1 VEVQPRLPN
10 LRNTWSKSSPFA
22 DLVEGGGCLIR
33 LAGKAD
39 LVLFTP
45 ELHTGLSPEP
55 VSISSSNPVPA
66 AADWCMAGKCLDDL
80 NMTSL
85 SPNPAPDPSEEAC
98 SAEGNCDIDRVA
110 RPFIRSSKR
119 KNSIQ
124 MHFNFQY
131 KSQYF
136 QHPSPSSEST
146 PKLCIHSHY
155 IRRILRYYKF

>member
-1 VEVQPRLPN
+1 MSLNSCGTQPRRLVGHTN
-10 LRNTWSKSSPFA
+10 L
-22 DLVEGGGCLIR
+22 
-33 LAGKAD
+33 
-39 LVLFTP
+39 
-45 ELHTGLSPEP
+45 
-55 VSISSSNPVPA
+55 PA

-80 NMTSL
+80 SMTSL

-124 MHFNFQY
+124 MHFKFQY
-131 KSQYF
+131 NSQYF

-146 PKLCIHSHY
+146 PKLCIHSDY
-155 IRRILRYYKF
+155 IRRILPITNSKTEKFKTFKLKSSKTHIE